1 MTFSRRGILAL
12 TVSGFSAQRVG
23 IGRAAAPDGPAR
35 VRAAVD
41 RFARLPATSSGL
53 VVAEHPITPWE
64 VAHDPAARL
73 FVGSAIK
80 TFILAQFL
88 RDVEA
93 GRLSEESQLKIDDT
107 VRSLG
112 SPVFLHLS
120 GTTSA
125 RIVLEAMI
133 AHSDNTATDVALA
146 ATGPAQVRALISRA
160 GLKQTQ
166 VPHSTRRLF
175 SYLAGAPEG
184 ADLGWEDM
192 QRVANGGLAGTPRRP
207 LNDSE
212 TMVSTAEEMVR
223 WYQQA
228 LRGAFFEK
236 PATFIEF
243 KRIQGMAG
251 VIAMVMP
258 PDTVAYAKGGSIDW
272 QDFHCLCVAGQMIVA
287 TVPITFCLTIN
298 WTGPDDGVATMT
310 QSYMAA
316 AADVLRG
323 AAQAVVQ

>member
-1 MTFSRRGILAL
+1 
-12 TVSGFSAQRVG
+12 
-23 IGRAAAPDGPAR
+23 
-35 VRAAVD
+35 
-41 RFARLPATSSGL
+41 
-53 VVAEHPITPWE
+53 
-64 VAHDPAARL
+64 
-73 FVGSAIK
+73 
-80 TFILAQFL
+80 
-88 RDVEA
+88 
-93 GRLSEESQLKIDDT
+93 
-107 VRSLG
+107 
-112 SPVFLHLS
+112 
-120 GTTSA
+120 
-125 RIVLEAMI
+125 MI

-212 TMVSTAEEMVR
+212 TMVSTAEEIVR

-236 PATFIEF
+236 PATLIEF

-251 VIAMVMP
+251 VIAMVVP